1 MRLPE
6 LWRGVFRIVVGI
18 FWLYFASQ
26 KWGGVGWMR
35 PLIQDAPSVN
45 PIPGLHELLAVVVAP
60 NWLLFAV
67 AQAVAETVVGVLLVL
82 GLGTRKVA
90 VLGLLLAL
98 NLALVVAFEAHDI
111 GSRWLYYLAV
121 LVNAE
126 LIFADEGWPALGGY
140 RFVPAWLRS

>member
-1 MRLPE
+1 MRLPD

-35 PLIQDAPSVN
+35 PLIENAAAYN

-60 NWLLFAV
+60 NWFIFAV

-82 GLGTRKVA
+82 GLATRRA
-90 VLGLLLAL
+90 ALLGLLLAL
-98 NLALVVAFEAHDI
+98 NLALGVAFESSDL
-111 GSRWLYYLAV
+111 GLRWLYYLAV
-121 LVNAE
+121 LINAE
-126 LIFADEGWPALGGY
+126 LIFVEDGWPSLGGY

>member
-1 MRLPE
+1 MRLPD
-6 LWRGVFRIVVGI
+6 LWRGLFRVVVGV

-26 KWGGVGWMR
+26 KWGGVAWMR
-35 PLIQDAPSVN
+35 PLIEAAPALN

-60 NWLLFAV
+60 NWFLFAV
-67 AQAVAETVVGVLLVL
+67 VQAVAETVVGILLVL
-82 GLGTRKVA
+82 GLATRRAA

-98 NLALVVAFEAHDI
+98 NLALVVAFESTDL
-111 GSRWLYYLAV
+111 GFRWLYYLAV

-126 LIFADEGWPALGGY
+126 LVFAEAGWPALGSY

>member
-6 LWRGVFRIVVGI
+6 LWHAVFRIVVGI

-26 KWGGVGWMR
+26 KWGDVSWMR
-35 PLIQDAPSVN
+35 PLIQGAAAVN

-60 NWLLFAV
+60 NWYFFAI
-67 AQAVAETVVGVLLVL
+67 AQEVAETVVGVLLLL
-82 GLGTRKVA
+82 GLATRKAA

-98 NLALVVAFEAHDI
+98 NLALVVAFEVPDI
-111 GSRWLYYLAV
+111 GSRWIYYLAV

-126 LIFADEGWPALGGY
+126 LIFAAEGWPALGAY